1 MEEENYRNI
10 VILLLCI
17 LIGLYIYDLSYTR
30 SNIPKNIEKITPI
43 QKTTK
48 KNNICD
54 KNICI
59 IDKKTKKKYKKE
71 EEEEE
76 EIKRIG
82 DIDNNS
88 LDDIESVVKK
98 ISNI

>member
-1 MEEENYRNI
+1 MEEENYRNL

-17 LIGLYIYDLSYTR
+17 LIGLYIYDLTYARLT
-30 SNIPKNIEKITPI
+30 ITQNIEKITPYSKPI
-43 QKTTK
+43 KKT
-48 KNNICD
+48 NNCD

-59 IDKKTKKKYKKE
+59 IDKKIKKKYKE
-71 EEEEE
+71 DEEE
-76 EIKRIG
+76 EIKSIG
-82 DIDNNS
+82 DINNS

>member
-1 MEEENYRNI
+1 MEEESYRNL

-17 LIGLYIYDLSYTR
+17 LIVLYIYDLAYARIYIT
-30 SNIPKNIEKITPI
+30 KNIEKTLPE
-43 QKTTK
+43 KTLTESKSTK
-48 KNNICD
+48 KTNNCD

-59 IDKKTKKKYKKE
+59 IDKKIKKKHKE
-71 EEEEE
+71 DE
-76 EIKRIG
+76 EIKSIG
-82 DIDNNS
+82 DINNS